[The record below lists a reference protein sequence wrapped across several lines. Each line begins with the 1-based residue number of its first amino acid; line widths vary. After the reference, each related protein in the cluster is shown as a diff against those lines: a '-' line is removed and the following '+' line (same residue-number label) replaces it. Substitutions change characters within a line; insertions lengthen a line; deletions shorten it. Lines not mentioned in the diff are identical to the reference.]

1 MLTFDKG
8 SPKRYILDT
17 MSLDFTA
24 IDFETANGSPASP
37 CAVGLV
43 KVRDGKLV
51 DGLATL
57 ITPPPGFNYFSPG
70 NIQVHGIRPSDIDDA
85 PTWEEVLSLILA
97 FADGDIL
104 IAHNAMFDMGVLKKS
119 AEAIQTPLPQI
130 SYACTLEISRKTY
143 NLESYRLNSV
153 AYAIGH
159 EEFKHHDALADAD
172 ACARI
177 MVHAADRHGVESV
190 DELLAAV
197 GKKLKV
203 LVTE

>member
-1 MLTFDKG
+1 MALN
-8 SPKRYILDT
+8 
-17 MSLDFTA
+17 FTA

-51 DGLATL
+51 DDLATL
-57 ITPPPGFNYFSPG
+57 IVPPYPNNYFNPG

-85 PTWEEVLSLILA
+85 PSWNEVLPILLA
-97 FADGDIL
+97 FVGEDVL
-104 IAHNAMFDMGVLKKS
+104 VAHNATFDMGVLKKS
-119 AEAIQTPLPQI
+119 AAAINVNLPEL
-130 SYACTLEISRKTY
+130 SYTCSLEIARKTY

-159 EEFKHHDALADAD
+159 EDFKHHDALADAD

-177 MVHAADRHGVESV
+177 IVHAADRHGVDSVEDLLES
-190 DELLAAV
+190 L